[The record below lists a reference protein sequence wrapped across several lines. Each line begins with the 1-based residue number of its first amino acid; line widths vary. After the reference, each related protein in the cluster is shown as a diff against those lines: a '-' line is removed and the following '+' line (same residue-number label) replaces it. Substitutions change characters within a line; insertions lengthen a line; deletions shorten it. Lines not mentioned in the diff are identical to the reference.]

1 VVEVDGA
8 FMQGFTRV
16 FEDWGNVFLVV
27 CARPENL
34 AIALEA
40 DFLQRQVEEQ
50 KAEGAQCP

>member
-50 KAEGAQCP
+50 KAEGARCP